1 MSEQNNSA
9 YSDLLR
15 MLEKAAHLLGLPKT
29 EYDFLLEPEREL
41 KVAFPLTFDDGHVE
55 IISGYRTQHSS
66 VLGPFKGGV
75 RYFEGATSDEVNT
88 LAALMTYKCALS
100 NLPYGGAKGGVRI
113 DPRRLS
119 RSELERLTRIYTE
132 RVIPIIGPQK
142 DIMAP
147 DMNTNSQVMGWI
159 VDEYSRFTGQYC
171 PEIVTGKPIEL
182 GGSLGRVQATGFGVF
197 RLTRNVLEKYGREL
211 RGTRVAVQGMGNVG
225 ATAAQYL
232 HAEGAVVVA
241 VSDIS
246 CGLYCSSGLNIP
258 EIIEHIHSGGGR
270 PRLLADYPADGVIRI
285 GAKDPLFADVDVIIP
300 AAMENQIDAPEAQ
313 NVQAKFVV
321 EAANGPTTYDGT
333 EALLKRDIVVMP
345 DILCNAG
352 GVIVSYFEWV
362 QNLQRLSWSETEVRD
377 RLMGMMDSAFAATW
391 DLAREYSTDMRT
403 AAMMVALKRLV
414 AANKLRGMY
423 R

>member
-1 MSEQNNSA
+1 
-9 YSDLLR
+9 
-15 MLEKAAHLLGLPKT
+15 
-29 EYDFLLEPEREL
+29 
-41 KVAFPLTFDDGHVE
+41 
-55 IISGYRTQHSS
+55 
-66 VLGPFKGGV
+66 
-75 RYFEGATSDEVNT
+75 
-88 LAALMTYKCALS
+88 MTYKCALS

-113 DPRRLS
+113 DPAVYRF
-119 RSELERLTRIYTE
+119 ELERLTRIYTE
-132 RVIPIIGPQK
+132 RVLPIIGPQM
-142 DIMAP
+142 DIMGGHEHQSPGYGLDCRRIFAFCG
-147 DMNTNSQVMGWI
+147 SVL
-159 VDEYSRFTGQYC
+159 

-182 GGSLGRVQATGFGVF
+182 GGSLGRMQATGFGVF

-232 HAEGAVVVA
+232 YSDGAVVVA

-258 EIIEHIHSGGGR
+258 EIIEHINSGGGR

-333 EALLKRDIVVMP
+333 EALLKRDIVVMRISFAMP
-345 DILCNAG
+345 AG
-352 GVIVSYFEWV
+352 HRFVF
-362 QNLQRLSWSETEVRD
+362 
-377 RLMGMMDSAFAATW
+377 
-391 DLAREYSTDMRT
+391 
-403 AAMMVALKRLV
+403 
-414 AANKLRGMY
+414 
-423 R
+423 